1 MVADDLTGAAEM
13 GVLLVAHGLRTVVAF
28 DPVDS
33 GLTCDAIVIDTESRH
48 LRPSE
53 AAARVQAATAYL
65 RSRGAGRLFK
75 KVDSTLRGNVEG
87 ELRAFAPDVIFTPAY
102 PAHGRIVRDG
112 VLYVNGIAWAETV
125 FAREGR
131 PPGRAMHEAST
142 DDDLQRLIDKHPNAA
157 FAGSSGLGRAW
168 VASLLRGDQEPLL
181 LPGARH
187 PLLVCGS
194 RHPVS
199 RAQARSA
206 EASGLRVLLSS
217 EESSDPEREAAAL
230 AEEASRF
237 HTDLLILFGGDTSAA
252 VLRRMG
258 LTALWPVRELMPGV
272 ALSMAREMMIV
283 TKAGGFGGEHIVT
296 EILQQLK

>member
-1 MVADDLTGAAEM
+1 M
-13 GVLLVAHGLRTVVAF
+13 GVLLAAHGLRTVVAF

-33 GLTCDAIVIDTESRH
+33 GLTCDAIVIDSESRH
-48 LRPSE
+48 LGPSE
-53 AAARVQAATAYL
+53 AAARVQAATSHL
-65 RSRGAGRLFK
+65 RSQGARRLFK
-75 KVDSTLRGNVEG
+75 KVDSTLRGNVEE
-87 ELRAFAPDVIFTPAY
+87 ELLAFAPEVIFTPAY

-112 VLYVNGIAWAETV
+112 VLYVNGVAWAETV
-125 FAREGR
+125 FACEGR
-131 PPGRAMHEAST
+131 PLCRAMHNAST
-142 DDDLQRLIDKHPNAA
+142 DDDLQRLIDKDPESA
-157 FAGSSGLGRAW
+157 FAGSGGLGRAW
-168 VASLLRGDQEPLL
+168 VASLPRGNQEPPL
-181 LPGARH
+181 LPRARN

-206 EASGLRVLLSS
+206 QASGLRVLLSS
-217 EESSDPEREAAAL
+217 EESGDPEQEAAAL
-230 AEEASRF
+230 AETASGF

-252 VLRRMG
+252 VLRRMS

-272 ALSMAREMMIV
+272 ALSTAREMMIV